1 MVKQK
6 IWGSILIY
14 TKNRLVLGLI
24 IKSNY
29 IYIYIYGSAAQAYSG
44 YHAKNWWS
52 FQHFW
57 WPSKEPCKNKANPFL
72 LQFKFTK
79 SLQLRMCMGQV
90 KGIIW
95 PNPPWWVKKNLTQPN
110 PSHKC
115 NPTHMD
121 RVRSGWTHELDK
133 FIIII
138 IIIIIIKLSRKKI

>member
-29 IYIYIYGSAAQAYSG
+29 IYIYIYGSVAQAYSG

-110 PSHKC
+110 PHGSSWVGL
-115 NPTHMD
+115 NPW
-121 RVRSGWTHELDK
+121 VGQIYYYYYYYYYYQIE
-133 FIIII
+133 
-138 IIIIIIKLSRKKI
+138 